1 MMSYILAVL
10 SIIVPFLYLLRSS
23 DWAKVD
29 IYERLVMMS
38 LASWV
43 VASFFSIHMGIQFF
57 CGVGVMAVTY
67 AIKKRHYHLNKTLTS
82 LLILYFVWNAVS
94 LIWAPDFAAGISRLR
109 IYFLFVVIPLIFGC
123 VKIDEHTKVTVLT
136 ASIRTMGF
144 YLAATFVTWLLF
156 CYYNNTDPAD
166 WLEVTKST
174 FSGIHPYDIIL
185 SWSNYHH
192 PTYTST
198 GLMVLTIIGIL
209 TSQKKI
215 TADRL
220 CHIEAALFALGT
232 LLFILLTQSR
242 IALLMWI
249 GLVPVS
255 IIYRIREHKK
265 TVVTAYV
272 ALIMAAVAFCVSE
285 QDKLERFFDDDI
297 RIQNFKTA
305 HYCIKKHPLLGSGIE
320 GIRFEMDSDEIAKE
334 IGFEAANKDLGNPHN
349 QFVGDLMMTGVVGL
363 TLCVAIYLY
372 VIFLGIRERNFPL
385 LMFMATFLMLSN
397 IEMPF
402 YLHKGV
408 IIFLMFTL
416 ILLSDGDTEQITPED
431 SSHT

>member
-1 MMSYILAVL
+1 MSYLLAAL

-23 DWAKVD
+23 DWAKAD

-67 AIKKRHYHLNKTLTS
+67 AIKKRHYHLNKTLTA
-82 LLILYFVWNAVS
+82 LFILYFLWNAIS
-94 LIWAPDFAAGISRLR
+94 LIWAPDIAKGLSRLR

-123 VKIDEHTKVTVLT
+123 VKIDEHTKGTVFT
-136 ASIRTMGF
+136 AAIRTMG
-144 YLAATFVTWLLF
+144 YSLAATFVTWLIT
-156 CYYNNTDPAD
+156 CYNNNINPAE
-166 WLEVTKST
+166 WLRVTKSI
-174 FSGIHPYDIIL
+174 FVGSQAYNILL
-185 SWSNYHH
+185 SWSNYRH

-198 GLMVLTIIGIL
+198 GLMVLTLIGIL
-209 TSQKKI
+209 TSQKRI
-215 TADRL
+215 SADRL
-220 CHIEAALFALGT
+220 SYVEAALFTLAT
-232 LLFILLTQSR
+232 LLFILLIQSR

-249 GLVPVS
+249 ILVPIS
-255 IIYRIREHKK
+255 IIYRIIAHKK
-265 TVVTAYV
+265 TAITTSV
-272 ALIMAAVAFCVSE
+272 ALIAAAMAFCVSE
-285 QDKLERFFDDDI
+285 QDKIERFFDDDI

-372 VIFLGIRERNFPL
+372 IIFLGIRERNFPL

-416 ILLSDGDTEQITPED
+416 ILLSGGDTEQITPED